1 MSAICSCL
9 LRSFPRQ
16 GGSYLIRKIH
26 GYRAG
31 GSTRPIALPQ
41 EGVGPPGGHGG
52 LAQHPRARYG
62 LPCPVVAL
70 PLALPADCLTPGA

>member
-16 GGSYLIRKIH
+16 GGSYLIRK
-26 GYRAG
+26 
-31 GSTRPIALPQ
+31 STDTGQAAAPADSAPH
-41 EGVGPPGGHGG
+41 EGVGPSGGHGG
-52 LAQHPRARYG
+52 LTQHPRARYG